1 MLVIGLTGPTGAGK
15 GVVGAIFAAHG
26 IPIVDADAVYH
37 QLLIPP
43 SACLNELVYT
53 FGPQILTPSG
63 TLDRRALG
71 NIVFSD
77 ESQLRQLNTIT
88 HRYVMTSIRAR
99 LDQLRRDGVRAA
111 VLDAPQLFEAEAD
124 KLCNVIV
131 SVLADREIRLERIMT
146 RDGIDREAAMR
157 RILAQKS
164 DEFFRKHSSY
174 VIENNQSPDSIL
186 PAVQKILIEM
196 GVAAP

>member
-15 GVVGAIFAAHG
+15 SVVGAIFAAHG
-26 IPIVDADAVYH
+26 IPIIDADAVYH

-53 FGPQILTPSG
+53 FGHQILTPGG

-77 ESQLRQLNTIT
+77 EAQLRQLNIIT
-88 HRYVMTSIRAR
+88 HRYVMTSIKAK
-99 LDQLRRDGVRAA
+99 LEQLRRDGVRAA

-131 SVLADREIRLERIMT
+131 SVLAEKEIRLERIMA
-146 RDGIDREAAMR
+146 RDGIDREAATR

-174 VIENNQSPDSIL
+174 VIENNQGPDSIL
-186 PAVQKILIEM
+186 PTVQKILVEM
-196 GVAAP
+196 GVAVL

>member
-186 PAVQKILIEM
+186 PTVQKILIEM